1 MAEMRGMR
9 CDPGGAGSEVE
20 EGSEIEVDTGN
31 EGNSNNEEWKKVNRK
46 KMKRKQRESDGEKGE
61 EEQRSEIKVILRF
74 QSPCTSNPLKVS
86 EAIHKLVGEVRFVKT
101 LRDGNLLII
110 CRDTVQQH
118 GLMKC
123 KSLLGK
129 EVKPQ
134 VWEERGKVMCVIS
147 GVSTEITEEEIRV
160 NVRGVRVMRVKRLPF
175 TRDGV
180 KGPSLSVLL
189 TLEEDKIPEKIRIGY
204 VSYIVRP
211 YIPPPMRCFKCQ
223 RFGHIAAACKSKLRC
238 AKCGGE
244 HEYGK
249 CERGVKIKCCNCGGE
264 HSAAYKGCDAHKKA
278 VQIQN
283 VKVKEKLS
291 YAEAIRKVKS
301 NENSSRLAPVTQPP
315 VQSKYKCCN
324 VTKDTLIVEKKK
336 FVAFMVEIINCSA
349 QACSRTERTKIIA
362 KAAEKYLDMEEM
374 SVEIINATLIAGISD
389 SQSAC
394 GGGD

>member
-1 MAEMRGMR
+1 MRGMR
-9 CDPGGAGSEVE
+9 CDPGGAGSEVD

-31 EGNSNNEEWKKVNRK
+31 EGKSNNEEWRIVNRK
-46 KMKRKQRESDGEKGE
+46 KMKRKQRESDGEKVE
-61 EEQRSEIKVILRF
+61 EEQSSEIKVILRF

-86 EAIHKLVGEVRFVKT
+86 DAIYKLVGEVRFVKT

-110 CRDTVQQH
+110 CRDRVQQN

-134 VWEERGKVMCVIS
+134 VWEDRRKVMGVIS
-147 GVSTEITEEEIRV
+147 GVSTEITEEEIRD
-160 NVRGVRVMRVKRLPF
+160 NVRGVRVTRVKRLPF

-189 TLEEDKIPEKIRIGY
+189 ILEEDKIPERVRIGY

-211 YIPPPMRCFKCQ
+211 YIAPPMRCFKCQ
-223 RFGHIAAACKSKLRC
+223 HFGHIAAACKSKLRC

-249 CERGVKIKCCNCGGE
+249 CERGAKIKCCNCGGE

-283 VKVKEKLS
+283 VKVKEKLT
-291 YAEAIRKVKS
+291 YVEAIRKVKS
-301 NENSSRLAPVTQPP
+301 NEDNSRLAPVIQPP
-315 VQSKYKCCN
+315 VQNIQKCCN
-324 VTKDTLIVEKKK
+324 ITKDTLIVEKKK

-362 KAAEKYLDMEEM
+362 KAAEKYLEMEEM
-374 SVEIINATLIAGISD
+374 SVEIINATLRMGISD
-389 SQSAC
+389 SQSTC

>member
-1 MAEMRGMR
+1 MAESGGMR
-9 CDPGGAGSEVE
+9 CDPGGAGSEAD
-20 EGSEIEVDTGN
+20 EGSDIEVDMGN
-31 EGNSNNEEWKKVNRK
+31 EGNSNNEEWRVVNRK
-46 KMKRKQRESDGEKGE
+46 KRKQRENDGEKGE
-61 EEQRSEIKVILRF
+61 EEQRSEMKVIMRF
-74 QSPCTSNPLKVS
+74 QSPCTLNPLKVS
-86 EAIHKLVGEVRFVKT
+86 EAIHKMVGDVQFVKT

-110 CRDTVQQH
+110 CRNRIQQQ

-123 KSLLGK
+123 NTLLGK
-129 EVKPQ
+129 EVKAQ
-134 VWEERGKVMCVIS
+134 VWEERAKVMGVIS

-189 TLEEDKIPEKIRIGY
+189 TLEGDKIPERIRIGY

-211 YIPPPMRCFKCQ
+211 YVPPPIRCFKCQ
-223 RFGHIAAACKSKLRC
+223 RFGHIATACKSKLRC

-283 VKVKEKLS
+283 VKVKEKLT

-301 NENSSRLAPVTQPP
+301 NDNNSRVAPVSQLP
-315 VQSKYKCCN
+315 VQSIYKSCN
-324 VTKDTLIVEKKK
+324 VTKDTLIVEKRK
-336 FVAFMVEIINCSA
+336 FVAFMVEVINCSA
-349 QACSRTERTKIIA
+349 QAGSRTERTKIIA
-362 KAAEKYLDMEEM
+362 KAAEKYLEMEEL
-374 SVEIINATLIAGISD
+374 SVEIINATLITGISD
-389 SQSAC
+389 SQSTC